1 MIVFL
6 IKMTVCMLLLMGIYQ
21 LLLAKTAMH
30 KFKRFYLLLS
40 LVLPLVIPFIE
51 LESEDPDI
59 AMIAVNEN
67 LTAKLLPAV
76 AMEEQLLKGTASE
89 AATTSTADFA
99 EVTAPTHGFDAQW
112 WLTTLYGIVALALL
126 IRYSISIYAILK
138 KSKTSAN
145 TTFQGSRVNI
155 LEQTVVP
162 HNFLHLIFISRND
175 YEDSTMRKRLLTH
188 ELSHAQQ
195 LHTIDILLLELLR
208 IIFWFNPLYI
218 FWSRAM
224 RINHE
229 YLADAAVLHQ
239 FNDVN
244 TYKKLLLSFA
254 GHKTP
259 GPRLASPSNYSLT
272 KKRFIMMTK
281 KISKMNSFLRLAILT
296 PLLILTAVAMT
307 LKTTIPEAPEENTNP
322 QQEQTHPAFEGAKP
336 SIFPIAEQY
345 NPEFLL
351 HFDAT
356 MYRGTDREYNHQG
369 VDYTTALGTAVMAT
383 ADGTVVTSEKNDK
396 RGNHVVIKHS
406 GEYQTLYASLA
417 ELRVE
422 VGQQVKKG
430 MTIGTVGK
438 SIENSNIHL
447 HYEVIKNGKPVDPQE
462 YYLLKKTPA
471 FLRDIHRVNLGVRGF
486 MIAKEY
492 GLKQPLRSAHFPE
505 DWKYKSI
512 VYDKNKVVF
521 LRNDSQEATTL
532 SMAELTEEQREALRG
547 LKSDIRSLDK
557 TPLKDEI
564 IQEWE
569 DPDKYLVI
577 IDGKLI
583 ENSTLANFDPKR
595 VAFYWKIK
603 LRKNDPAKPVYRI
616 DILSEGGYQK
626 LMKSD
631 QASIMELEK
640 ANKALLDIIIE

>member
-1 MIVFL
+1 MMVFL

-59 AMIAVNEN
+59 AIIAVNEN
-67 LTAKLLPAV
+67 LTARLLPAV
-76 AMEEQLLKGTASE
+76 APEEPLPKGTE
-89 AATTSTADFA
+89 PAAAPTPTAEFT
-99 EVTAPTHGFDAQW
+99 EVTAPGNDFDAQW
-112 WLTTLYGIVALALL
+112 WLSAFYGIVALALL
-126 IRYSISIYAILK
+126 VRYGISIRAILN

-162 HNFLHLIFISRND
+162 HNFLHLIFISRKD

-188 ELSHAQQ
+188 ELSHARQ

-229 YLADAAVLHQ
+229 YLADAAVLNQ
-239 FNDVN
+239 FKDVN

-307 LKTTIPEAPEENTNP
+307 LKTSIPEVPEENIKPP
-322 QQEQTHPAFEGAKP
+322 QQQVHPAFEGAKP
-336 SIFPIAEQY
+336 SIFPIDEKY

-369 VDYTTALGTAVMAT
+369 VDYTATLGTAVRAT

-406 GEYQTLYASLA
+406 DEYQTLYASLA

-447 HYEVIKNGKPVDPQE
+447 HYEVIKNDKPIDPQE

-471 FLRDIHRVNLGVRGF
+471 FLRDIHRINLGVRGF

-492 GLKQPLRSAHFPE
+492 GLKQPIRSAHFPE

-512 VYDKNKVVF
+512 VYDKDKVVF
-521 LRNDSQEATTL
+521 LRSDSQEAKTL
-532 SMAELTEEQREALRG
+532 NMAELTEEQKEALRG
-547 LKSDIRSLDK
+547 LKSDIRSMDK

-564 IQEWE
+564 IQEWQ

-577 IDGKLI
+577 IDGELI
-583 ENSTLANFDPKR
+583 ENSTLADFDTKQ
-595 VAFYWKIK
+595 VAFYWKMK

-616 DILSEGGYQK
+616 DILSEDGYQR
-626 LMKSD
+626 LMKD
-631 QASIMELEK
+631 DEAQVMELER
-640 ANKALLDIIIE
+640 ANKAFLNVIGE